1 MSRPLVSLM
10 DVYAI
15 TRGMTRE
22 AKSLTRAVGRPRHTT
37 REQYMSI
44 SIRRLIL
51 PVLVIAG
58 GGGIFA
64 ILHATK
70 PEPDKATEKPR
81 PTSVYTAP
89 VQHSDAVLEVTTQG
103 EVRSRTHLNIVAQA
117 SGRIVEVSPEFVEGG
132 MVTPGESL
140 VVIEDTDYE
149 LALRQAEA
157 TVAEAEVAV
166 QQALADADVARKQL
180 RNDPNPSALA
190 LKKPQVAQA
199 QAAREAALANL
210 EQARL
215 NLARTR
221 VTLPF
226 AGRVVNTRV
235 DLGQFISTGTV
246 LGEVFGTE
254 VVEIRLPLSD
264 GQLAALGLPIG
275 YTAPEGGGLDVQLRA
290 EVAGRSH
297 QWTGTLVRLDASI
310 DPDTRMLYA
319 IAEVEDPYGENISTN
334 GMPLAVG
341 LFVDATISGRRV
353 SDAASIPSSALRAGD
368 VVFLVNDQGRLEIR
382 NVSVAHVGG
391 GTAVVVGG
399 VEAGEQVITSAI
411 RNPIQGMALSR
422 IDGGSVASDN

>member
-1 MSRPLVSLM
+1 
-10 DVYAI
+10 
-15 TRGMTRE
+15 
-22 AKSLTRAVGRPRHTT
+22 
-37 REQYMSI
+37 MSI
-44 SIRRLIL
+44 SKRRLIA

-58 GGGIFA
+58 GVGIFFL
-64 ILHATK
+64 LHATK
-70 PEPDKATEKPR
+70 PEPEKSTEEPR

-89 VQHSDAVLEVTTQG
+89 VQQSDAVLEVTTQG
-103 EVRSRTHLNIVAQA
+103 EVRSRTHLNIVAQV

-132 MVTPGESL
+132 TVTPDKPL
-140 VVIEDTDYE
+140 VVIEAADYE

-157 TVAEAEVAV
+157 IVAESEVAV

-180 RNDPNPSALA
+180 RNDPDPSDLA

-199 QAAREAALANL
+199 RAAREAALANL

-235 DLGQFISTGTV
+235 DLGQFITTGTV

-254 VVEIRLPLSD
+254 VVEVRLPLSD

-275 YTAPEGGGLDVQLRA
+275 YTAPEGGGLSAELRA
-290 EVAGRSH
+290 RVAGRDH
-297 QWTGTLVRLDASI
+297 QWSGKLVRLDASI

-319 IAEVEDPYGENISTN
+319 IVEVQDPYGENTSTS
-334 GMPLAVG
+334 GMPLAIG
-341 LFVDATISGRRV
+341 LFVDATISGRQV
-353 SDAASIPSSALRAGD
+353 SNAVSIPSSALRAGD
-368 VVFLVNDQGRLEIR
+368 IVFLINDEGRLEIR
-382 NVSVAHVGG
+382 NVDVAHAGA
-391 GTAVVVGG
+391 GTAVLVSG
-399 VEAGEQVITSAI
+399 VQAGEQVITSAI

-422 IDGGSVASDN
+422 IDGDSVASEN